1 MLVYWLDII
10 GTAVF
15 AISGVLLAGKLRM
28 DPFGVLVLG
37 VVTAVG
43 GGTIRDMAL
52 ANGPVFWVKDPTD
65 LVVAM
70 VTSMLTILLV
80 RQPRRLPKWI
90 LPVLDAV
97 GLAVFVGIGVNK
109 AFLAGSGPLVAVCMG
124 VVTGVGG
131 GIIRDVLAREIP
143 MILRTEI
150 YATACIVGGIVHAT
164 AHDTFHLP
172 LENSAMMGM
181 VVTLVIRLAAIR
193 WHLKLPTFALTITVG
208 NKSKTVTLRLPF
220 LGFAPSRWGELALN
234 AERGAAAAG
243 AFRVRIGHDKAR
255 TFQPFG
261 IVDRA
266 ADQIL
271 QAHRVNHQADALFL
285 NGHIPFVHLIVKG
298 EAILE
303 TAATAAGDIHAQFQV
318 RIIFIRNQVFYFIGC
333 GFGKLQRQRYVI
345 THFLLPLILPAG

>member
-1 MLVYWLDII
+1 MLVFWLDIL

-70 VTSMLTILLV
+70 ITCVLTLLLV

-109 AFLAGSGPLVAVCMG
+109 AFAADASPLVAICMG
-124 VVTGVGG
+124 VITGVGG

-150 YATACIVGGIVHAT
+150 YATACIIGGIVDAT
-164 AHDTFHLP
+164 AFATVGMP
-172 LENSAMMGM
+172 LQQAMMLGM
-181 VVTLVIRLAAIR
+181 VITLAIRLAAIR
-193 WHLKLPTFALTITVG
+193 WHLKLP
-208 NKSKTVTLRLPF
+208 
-220 LGFAPSRWGELALN
+220 
-234 AERGAAAAG
+234 
-243 AFRVRIGHDKAR
+243 AF
-255 TFQPFG
+255 
-261 IVDRA
+261 
-266 ADQIL
+266 
-271 QAHRVNHQADALFL
+271 
-285 NGHIPFVHLIVKG
+285 
-298 EAILE
+298 ILE
-303 TAATAAGDIHAQFQV
+303 
-318 RIIFIRNQVFYFIGC
+318 R
-333 GFGKLQRQRYVI
+333 
-345 THFLLPLILPAG
+345 

>member
-1 MLVYWLDII
+1 MLVYWLDIL

-70 VTSMLTILLV
+70 VTCLLTIVLV

-109 AFLAGSGPLVAVCMG
+109 AFNAGTGPMVGNLYG
-124 VVTGVGG
+124 RINRVGG
-131 GIIRDVLAREIP
+131 GIIRDILAREVP

-150 YATACIVGGIVHAT
+150 YATALHCGRDCSRDRVLHLCPPAGKCRDAGDGGDAG
-164 AHDTFHLP
+164 DTF
-172 LENSAMMGM
+172 SGD
-181 VVTLVIRLAAIR
+181 TL
-193 WHLKLPTFALTITVG
+193 
-208 NKSKTVTLRLPF
+208 
-220 LGFAPSRWGELALN
+220 AP
-234 AERGAAAAG
+234 
-243 AFRVRIGHDKAR
+243 
-255 TFQPFG
+255 
-261 IVDRA
+261 
-266 ADQIL
+266 
-271 QAHRVNHQADALFL
+271 
-285 NGHIPFVHLIVKG
+285 
-298 EAILE
+298 
-303 TAATAAGDIHAQFQV
+303 
-318 RIIFIRNQVFYFIGC
+318 
-333 GFGKLQRQRYVI
+333 
-345 THFLLPLILPAG
+345 